1 MNTRLETNKEIYE
14 ANFKMA
20 KKAFLLN
27 SGLEASACAASFI
40 GDTEPTSEEDM
51 KAAKKILDKNTSIVS
66 TLGHGNA
73 RQVVVATLAQS
84 GDPEDAMDKI
94 KKIHKALDKKFFN
107 SDYLVLAAVM
117 IYRSCK
123 PSEYDTVVR
132 RTREIYKLIRK
143 DHPFLTGREDIA
155 SCVIMALTD
164 TDEGKLAQYCEEN
177 FQALK
182 EHFFSKNKIQYMACT
197 LSAFDGDADTKA
209 KKTKGSY
216 ELLKEE
222 GVRFDADAYA
232 VISAY
237 AMIIEDKDKVQVAKE
252 IKKTS
257 DELKSVRGLGALG
270 AGKRIRNIIASAL
283 VIDAYAKDTKNVSS
297 VAISAIISAII
308 TEQIMIAAAASSAAA
323 SSAAAASS

>member
-1 MNTRLETNKEIYE
+1 MNKRLATNKEIYE
-14 ANFKMA
+14 ENFKIA
-20 KKAFLLN
+20 RKAFLLN
-27 SGLEASACAASFI
+27 SGLEASACASAFI
-40 GDTEPTSEEDM
+40 GDTHPTTEEAM
-51 KAAKKILDKNTSIVS
+51 KEAKKILSKNTSILS
-66 TLGHGNA
+66 TLGHGNT
-73 RQVVVATLAQS
+73 RQVVTATLARS

-143 DHPFLTGREDIA
+143 DHPLLTGREDIA

-164 TDEGKLAQYCEEN
+164 TDEGKLAQYCEQT

-182 EHFFSKNKIQYMACT
+182 KHFFSKNKIQYMACT
-197 LSAFDGDADTKA
+197 LSAFDGDCEAKA
-209 KKTKGSY
+209 AKSKGSY

-222 GVRFDADAYA
+222 GIRYDADAFA
-232 VISAY
+232 VVSAF
-237 AMIIEDKDKVQVAKE
+237 AMIVDDKDKVQVAKE

-257 DELKSVRGLGALG
+257 DELKNIRGLGPLG

-283 VIDAYAKDTKNVSS
+283 VLDAYAQDSKNVSS